1 MIVQVLKNRTGSLI
15 YLTSYSSDHL
25 ASEWVRWANLV
36 DTADLLFQFFIQLIE
51 VPLRYRQTMLR
62 ISKIIFAGFLILLL
76 VSCATTEKPVERDVD
91 ATGNA
96 RFDAWRLVS
105 AEELEAINVLLDEV
119 DLLIESHELNAAADK
134 LERVLRIKADYAA
147 AWSRLAWLALAMDA
161 PKRAIQMAKRSNS
174 FAYSD
179 PELQLLNWSF
189 IRSASERLNDTAA
202 VTHAQQKIDSLK
214 TF

>member
-1 MIVQVLKNRTGSLI
+1 
-15 YLTSYSSDHL
+15 
-25 ASEWVRWANLV
+25 
-36 DTADLLFQFFIQLIE
+36 
-51 VPLRYRQTMLR
+51 MLR
-62 ISKIIFAGFLILLL
+62 ISRIIFAGFLFLLL
-76 VSCATTEKPVERDVD
+76 VSCASTEKQIESDVD
-91 ATGNA
+91 VGHMGNA

-105 AEELEAINVLLDEV
+105 SEELDAINVLLDEV

-147 AWSRLAWLALAMDA
+147 AWSRLAWLALAMDS

-189 IRSASERLNDTAA
+189 IRSASERLNDAA
-202 VTHAQQKIDSLK
+202 ALQRAQQKIDSLK